1 MIPERDHSHYNQK
14 KGGFKM
20 AYDNS
25 LPAGGRANFLTPDRA
40 TESEGVAVDFIT
52 VDFISDVS
60 AEITHPDASAATA
73 ALHLAQEAIQNQG
86 VNILGTGNLSNSDTE
101 QTFMVRRDSLDT
113 ISSTT
118 TIAAIQAAIRAL
130 NAGDPDKVTA
140 VISSATAADR
150 DMSDTAL

>member
-1 MIPERDHSHYNQK
+1 
-14 KGGFKM
+14 M
-20 AYDNS
+20 AYDNT
-25 LPAGGRANFLTPDRA
+25 LPAGGPANFITPDRA

-52 VDFISDVS
+52 VDYISDVS
-60 AEITHPDASAATA
+60 AEIKNPRAAA
-73 ALHLAQEAIQNQG
+73 ALGALHLSMEAIQNQG

-130 NAGDPDKVTA
+130 NALTPDKVTA